1 MQPDLMKVCFAL
13 VKRLL
18 IISKRFFP
26 LLRACL
32 REGGGSQVGE
42 ITYGGSPNLTCK
54 RDHIK
59 MRDYMERQVTPP

>member
-13 VKRLL
+13 VKQLV
-18 IISKRFFP
+18 SCFS

-42 ITYGGSPNLTCK
+42 ITYGRSPNLTYK